1 MSNVVE
7 LCQALVRFD
16 TSNFGGGVAQGERE
30 AAEFVAEQLADV
42 GIEPHV
48 LESAPRRTNVVARV
62 PGSDP
67 TAPALL
73 VHGHLD
79 VVPAVAGDWSV
90 DPFAA
95 AIEDGFLI
103 GRGTADMKGA
113 CATTLSVVR
122 SMLRS
127 GQQPRRDIVVAF
139 TADEE
144 DTGEC
149 GAFFLV
155 KKHPDL
161 FDGVTEGVSESGGY
175 TLHLP
180 EGKRIYPVAVGER
193 GSAWMRLTA
202 RGTAGHASKANPDN
216 AVLHLTRAMAR
227 LGEHQ
232 WPLRPSPGVVA
243 LLHRLGEILDV
254 PVDLDDIDALLDRLG
269 AASPLVA
276 STLRCSTAPTMLEAG
291 YKVNVVPGTAVG
303 HVDGRILP
311 ECEQEFHDTV
321 DGLLGPFVE
330 CELVNHGQPLAA
342 PFDSP
347 LMDVISDA
355 ITAEDPGSHVLPF
368 VMSGG
373 TDAKAFAELGIAGYG
388 FAPVGLT
395 PELTYGNLAHG
406 VDERVPVAGLE
417 FGARVF
423 ERFLT
428 AC

>member
-1 MSNVVE
+1 MSEVVE
-7 LCQALVRFD
+7 LTQQLVRFD
-16 TSNFGGGVAQGERE
+16 TSNFGGGAAEGERA
-30 AAEFVAEQLADV
+30 AAEFVAERLAEV

-48 LESAPRRTNVVARV
+48 LESAPRRTNVVARI

-67 TAPALL
+67 SAPALL

-79 VVPAVAGDWSV
+79 VVPAVAADWSV

-95 AIEDGFLI
+95 AIEDGYLI

-113 CATTLSVVR
+113 CATTLAVVR

-127 GQQPRRDIVVAF
+127 GRQPRRDVVVAF

-144 DTGEC
+144 DTGEF
-149 GAFFLV
+149 GAHFLAT
-155 KKHPDL
+155 KHADL

-180 EGKRIYPVAVGER
+180 EGRRIYPVAVGER

-202 RGTAGHASKANPDN
+202 QGTAGHGSKSNPDN

-243 LLHRLGEILDV
+243 LLHRLGEILGV
-254 PVDLDDIDALLDRLG
+254 PVDLDDIEVLLDRLG
-269 AASPLVA
+269 TAAPLVV

-303 HVDGRILP
+303 YVDGRILP
-311 ECEQEFHDTV
+311 GCEDEFLSTV
-321 DGLLGPFVE
+321 DELIGPNVE
-330 CELVNHGQPLAA
+330 RELINHGSALSAPYDGPLVQTMTAA
-342 PFDSP
+342 
-347 LMDVISDA
+347 V
-355 ITAEDPGSHVLPF
+355 TAEDPDSHVVPF

-395 PELTYGNLAHG
+395 PDLTYGTLAHG

-428 AC
+428 SC